1 MFLDEAKINIK
12 AGDGGSGIISFFYTK
27 ARGKKIACGG
37 SGGRGGNVIIKASGS
52 VSSLYN
58 FKKKIHFKAQ
68 NGKSGMP
75 NNRSGKNGDDLIINV
90 PVGTIV
96 KSEKEKVLSDLS
108 EEGSSAVIADGGIGG
123 KGNASLISRKK
134 RFPSFAEK
142 GEKVEEAWIN
152 LELRLIADVALV
164 GFPNAGKSTIIS
176 RISAAKPRIADYPFT
191 TTVPNLGVVS
201 VDDESFVVADI
212 PGLIEGAHSGV
223 GLGDKFLR
231 HIMRSLML
239 VMVLDGQKILEDGS
253 EIIKTF
259 DVLREEIRLYDRG
272 LYDRD
277 YIVAVNKIDLISDKS
292 IAEDIKEKLEKKS
305 GREVFLVS
313 AFVGTGMQD
322 LTWTLYKRI
331 KECREKL
338 MEEKEKELK
347 SRDAVK
353 IYAVDAHKLED
364 EKMEVRRQGNE
375 YVVESKKLER
385 IVSMTDF
392 ENEEALEHLK
402 CRLKKMGIGD
412 KLKKMGVEEGSTV
425 IIGNLVFEL
434 KE

>member
-1 MFLDEAKINIK
+1 
-12 AGDGGSGIISFFYTK
+12 
-27 ARGKKIACGG
+27 
-37 SGGRGGNVIIKASGS
+37 
-52 VSSLYN
+52 
-58 FKKKIHFKAQ
+58 
-68 NGKSGMP
+68 
-75 NNRSGKNGDDLIINV
+75 
-90 PVGTIV
+90 
-96 KSEKEKVLSDLS
+96 
-108 EEGSSAVIADGGIGG
+108 
-123 KGNASLISRKK
+123 
-134 RFPSFAEK
+134 
-142 GEKVEEAWIN
+142 
-152 LELRLIADVALV
+152 
-164 GFPNAGKSTIIS
+164 
-176 RISAAKPRIADYPFT
+176 
-191 TTVPNLGVVS
+191 
-201 VDDESFVVADI
+201 
-212 PGLIEGAHSGV
+212 
-223 GLGDKFLR
+223 
-231 HIMRSLML
+231 MRSLML
-239 VMVLDGQKILEDGS
+239 VLVLDGQKILEDGS
-253 EIIKTF
+253 DIIKTF
-259 DVLREEIRLYDRG
+259 DVLREEIRLYDSG

-277 YIVAVNKIDLISDKS
+277 YIVAVNKIDLISDRS

-305 GREVFLVS
+305 GGEVFLVS

-353 IYAVDAHKLED
+353 IYTVDARKLED